1 MSGALYVVSTPI
13 GNLEDITQRALRILK
28 AVGIIAAEDTRHTK
42 QLCNHFGIP
51 TPLTSYHDF
60 NKEEKTPV
68 LLERLRSGVDVA
80 LVSDAG
86 TPVISDPG
94 YFLINQC
101 IHADIS
107 VVPVPGP
114 SAVFGA
120 LAASGLPSDV
130 FRFEGFL
137 PRKAGA
143 RAKRIEDFRDAHG
156 SVIIFESPHR
166 LEQLLMAL
174 REGLGDRRAVIAREL
189 TKRFEEFQRG
199 RLEELLTRVRDHP
212 PKGEITVVVEG
223 MPRKPSISHRA
234 RPAKSG
240 FNAWPEEEET
250 ATDEADLSDDTISD
264 QKRTGGDL

>member
-1 MSGALYVVSTPI
+1 MTGALYVVSTPI
-13 GNLEDITQRALRILK
+13 GNLEDITQRALRVLK
-28 AVGIIAAEDTRHTK
+28 AVGVIAAEDTRHTK

-101 IHADIS
+101 IQADIS
-107 VVPVPGP
+107 VIPIPGP

-137 PRKAGA
+137 PRKPGP
-143 RAKRIEDFRDAHG
+143 RAKRIENFRDAHG
-156 SVIIFESPHR
+156 SIIIFESPHR

-199 RLEELLTRVRDHP
+199 TLEELLTRVRDHP

-223 MPRKPSISHRA
+223 MPRKPSTSRTFH
-234 RPAKSG
+234 KSDDRRQQDE
-240 FNAWPEEEET
+240 AM
-250 ATDEADLSDDTISD
+250 DEADSDDTIPEK
-264 QKRTGGDL
+264 KRTGGDL

>member
-1 MSGALYVVSTPI
+1 MSAGFNLSSKQAMSGALYVVSTPI
-13 GNLEDITQRALRILK
+13 GNLEDITQRALRVLM
-28 AVGIIAAEDTRHTK
+28 AVGIIAAEDTGHTK

-60 NKEEKTPV
+60 NKEEKTPL
-68 LLERLRSGVDVA
+68 LLERLRSGIDVA

-101 IHADIS
+101 IQGDIS
-107 VVPVPGP
+107 VVPIPGP
-114 SAVFGA
+114 SAVFAA

-143 RAKRIEDFRDAHG
+143 RAKRISDFRDAHG
-156 SVIIFESPHR
+156 SIIIFESPHR
-166 LEQLLMAL
+166 IEQLLIAL
-174 REGLGDRRAVIAREL
+174 REGLGDRRVVIAREL

-199 RLEELLTRVRDHP
+199 TLEELVKRVRDHP

-223 MPRKPSISHRA
+223 TRA
-234 RPAKSG
+234 RKTSSNPRRK
-240 FNAWPEEEET
+240 T
-250 ATDEADLSDDTISD
+250 
-264 QKRTGGDL
+264 TGSNGRRGLGRR

>member
-1 MSGALYVVSTPI
+1 MTGALYVVSTPI
-13 GNLEDITQRALRILK
+13 GNLEDITQRALRVLK

-68 LLERLRSGVDVA
+68 LLERLRSGVDIA

-86 TPVISDPG
+86 TPVVSDPG
-94 YFLINQC
+94 YFLINHC
-101 IHADIS
+101 IQADIS
-107 VVPVPGP
+107 VVPIPGP

-137 PRKAGA
+137 PRKPGA
-143 RAKRIEDFRDAHG
+143 RAKRIGDFRDAHG
-156 SVIIFESPHR
+156 SIIIFESPHR
-166 LEQLLMAL
+166 LEKLLVAL
-174 REGLGDRRAVIAREL
+174 REGLGARRAVIAREL

-199 RLEELLTRVRDHP
+199 TLDELLTRVREHP
-212 PKGEITVVVEG
+212 PKGEITLVVEG
-223 MPRKPSISHRA
+223 TPRKPSTSRTLAKPDA
-234 RPAKSG
+234 RR
-240 FNAWPEEEET
+240 EEDA
-250 ATDEADLSDDTISD
+250 ATDEADFSDDTIPD
-264 QKRTGGDL
+264 KKRTGGDL